1 MKEVG
6 LMCIVISQIPK
17 SLHCYLFHCMPTRIL
32 PHNMCLTTSR
42 RFLPEGSV
50 IAAFCHYLHDNCCHV
65 NTARVKLFLSE
76 YP

>member
-42 RFLPEGSV
+42 KFLPEGSV
-50 IAAFCHYLHDNCCHV
+50 IATFCHY
-65 NTARVKLFLSE
+65 
-76 YP
+76 

>member
-6 LMCIVISQIPK
+6 LMCIVTSQIPE
-17 SLHCYLFHCMPTRIL
+17 SLHCYLFHCMPTQIL

-50 IAAFCHYLHDNCCHV
+50 IATFCHYLHDNCCHV
-65 NTARVKLFLSE
+65 NTARVKCFLSE